1 MINLKNLTKMIL
13 KLVLLKQIYLFLKIA
28 HRNAKQMK
36 NYFDE
41 DVDLII
47 FGSTVFLPGAI

>member
-1 MINLKNLTKMIL
+1 MIL